1 MHNEIKEAW
10 KNCIYLYVQPGKFT
24 LEPAEKKGAA
34 RRIINRYLLPILVIA
49 SIPAFFVLSIDYS
62 WHIALFKT
70 IINFIAL
77 YIGAWG
83 IYGITCYYVTDS
95 PLGNKRESYIAPL
108 VVNSFTIYVIP
119 ISLFY
124 ANELHTWR
132 YIAGA
137 IALYY
142 TIRVA
147 TSGTLSSPD
156 IENKI
161 KSNTIILICV
171 TTVTFPFLIQRIL
184 NLFFN
189 LPMS

>member
-10 KNCIYLYVQPGKFT
+10 KNCIYLYAKPSKFT
-24 LEPAEKKGAA
+24 VECAEERGAA
-34 RRIINRYLLPILVIA
+34 RRIINRYLLPLLIIA
-49 SIPAFFVLSIDYS
+49 SVPAFFVYYIDYS

-70 IINFIAL
+70 AINFIAL

-95 PLGNKRESYIAPL
+95 PLGNSKESYIAPL
-108 VVNSFTIYVIP
+108 VINSFSIFVIP

-124 ANELHTWR
+124 ANELHSWR
-132 YIAGA
+132 FIAGA

-147 TSGTLSSPD
+147 TTGTISSPD
-156 IENKI
+156 IEKEI
-161 KSNTIILICV
+161 KTNTIILICV

-184 NLFFN
+184 NLLFN
-189 LPMS
+189 LPIS

>member
-10 KNCIYLYVQPGKFT
+10 KNCIYLYAYPGKFT
-24 LEPAEKKGAA
+24 IELAEKKGAA
-34 RRIINRYLLPILVIA
+34 RRIINRYLLPILIISSV
-49 SIPAFFVLSIDYS
+49 PAFFVFSMDYD
-62 WHIALFKT
+62 WYIALFKT

-95 PLGNKRESYIAPL
+95 PLGNNRESYIAPL
-108 VVNSFTIYVIP
+108 VVNSFTTYALP

-137 IALYY
+137 IALFY
-142 TIRVA
+142 TIRIVI
-147 TSGTLSSPD
+147 SGTLSSAD
-156 IENKI
+156 IEKKI
-161 KSNTIILICV
+161 KNNTIILICV
-171 TTVTFPFLIQRIL
+171 TTVTFPFFIQRIL

-189 LPMS
+189 LPIS

>member
-1 MHNEIKEAW
+1 MHKEIKAAW
-10 KNCIYLYVQPGKFT
+10 KNCIHLYAHPGKFT
-24 LEPAEKKGAA
+24 LEPAETEGAA
-34 RRIINRYLLPILVIA
+34 RRIINRYLLPILIIA
-49 SIPAFFVLSIDYS
+49 SVPAFFVYSIDYNWYIS
-62 WHIALFKT
+62 LFKT
-70 IINFIAL
+70 AINFIAL

-108 VVNSFTIYVIP
+108 VINSFTMYVLP

-124 ANELHTWR
+124 ANELHSWR
-132 YIAGA
+132 YIAG
-137 IALYY
+137 IVALYY
-142 TIRVA
+142 TIRIA
-147 TSGTLSSPD
+147 WAGTLSSPD
-156 IENKI
+156 IEQKI

-189 LPMS
+189 LPIS